1 MLAIRRAAALVLA
14 AASLAVTASA
24 VSAQTTAP
32 KARFSD
38 ATSFVGAPSLGTTL
52 SMVVAG
58 GGPAKFD
65 SVKLVGVLA
74 GSLTEAEVKGLTA
87 KYGADN
93 VKSFLEVFN
102 FVVSDALELVT
113 KNKVALP
120 EKPSPDPTDGKAL
133 SAALYK
139 LGVGTDGKFDVEYML
154 DGLVTHGFHVQI
166 MDDIDKKFSR
176 KADANYHVVLTQAM
190 GDLKDAYKL

>member
-14 AASLAVTASA
+14 ALAVGTSS
-24 VSAQTTAP
+24 VSAQTAGAP

-38 ATSFVGAPSLGTTL
+38 VTSYVGAPALPTTL
-52 SMVVAG
+52 SMIVAG

-65 SVKLVGVLA
+65 SVTLVHTLA
-74 GSLTEAEVKGLTA
+74 GSLTDAEVKKLTA
-87 KYGADN
+87 SYGADN
-93 VKSFLEVFN
+93 VKSFLDVFN
-102 FVVSDALELVT
+102 FVVADALELVA
-113 KNKVALP
+113 KNKVPLP
-120 EKPSPDPTDGKAL
+120 SAPSPDPHDGKAL

-139 LGVGTDGKFDVEYML
+139 LGVGSDGKYDVEYML
-154 DGLVTHGFHVQI
+154 DELVTHGFHVQI

-176 KADANYHVVLTQAM
+176 KADANYHVVLTTAM